1 MKKCWDCIK
10 GYVESILDVYPGC
23 IKDYI
28 EAYQEMWGEENSYGE
43 NC

>member
-1 MKKCWDCIK
+1 MKKCWD
-10 GYVESILDVYPGC
+10 C